1 MSKHLPTL
9 IEMAQKDVPVLENDI
24 LSATGPFQLREVCM
38 KLIKIVSYLL
48 HDRILDAYETM
59 KISASVGATPPQP
72 PVVQPPPR
80 VVRPAV
86 TSTPAGLPKLPPLAG
101 SPQPVRVPAPPTNVP
116 GDVPIQH
123 GVTNVVITPTGT
135 VAIAPSG
142 TRSVLP
148 PGEAVPLEATTDLP
162 PEPPEAPEG
171 VENVVLPPGGRMSP
185 EVLAA
190 LNTRNPD
197 QSPPK

>member
-1 MSKHLPTL
+1 VSKHLPTL

-24 LSATGPFQLREVCM
+24 LSATGPFQLREICM
-38 KLIKIVSYLL
+38 KLIKLVSYLL

-72 PVVQPPPR
+72 QVVQPPPR
-80 VVRPAV
+80 VVRPI
-86 TSTPAGLPKLPPLAG
+86 STPAGLPKLPPLAG
-101 SPQPVRVPAPPTNVP
+101 SPQPARVPAPPTNVP

-142 TRSVLP
+142 ARSVLP

-171 VENVVLPPGGRMSP
+171 VENVVLPPGGGMSS

-190 LNTRNPD
+190 LAGRSQDT
-197 QSPPK
+197 SPK

>member
-1 MSKHLPTL
+1 
-9 IEMAQKDVPVLENDI
+9 MAQKDVPILENDI

-59 KISASVGATPPQP
+59 KIPSSASPPPPP

-80 VVRPAV
+80 IARPISIP
-86 TSTPAGLPKLPPLAG
+86 TGLPKLPPLAS
-101 SPQPVRVPAPPTNVP
+101 SPQPARVSSPTANVP
-116 GDVPIQH
+116 SDVPIQH

-135 VAIAPSG
+135 VAVTPSG
-142 TRSVLP
+142 ARSVLP
-148 PGEAVPLEATTDLP
+148 PGEAVPLEATADLP
-162 PEPPEAPEG
+162 PELPEAPEG
-171 VENVVLPPGGRMSP
+171 VENVLLPPGGGMSP

-190 LNTRNPD
+190 LNARNPD
-197 QSPPK
+197 QQPPK